1 MQKRILRTLTFI
13 LASLPMAM
21 VAQDVAIE
29 EVEIEPHKTTVKAD
43 EYFDAKEYTVALEI
57 YMKALSKEK
66 SRDQKQ
72 RIAFNIAEC
81 YRYTGECKRSGS
93 YYQRADKMGYGPN
106 AILGYAEMLQCQ
118 GEYED
123 AIVAYEEYKKAVPG
137 DSRAEKGIESCQK
150 AVNWVVQGSLFALDN
165 AKDLNSKKSDY
176 AISYAGKR
184 GKEDLTLMISS
195 MRDDAT
201 GRKEDGWT
209 GQRFSDIY
217 VIEGERSKKKKR
229 RGQEANANDEIK
241 WGDLEPMSEVINTKD
256 HEGVVTFDS
265 RGKTM
270 YFTKCMKVKNVK
282 LGCAIYTTKLVGQD
296 WANPEPVIISIDS
309 GASVGHPAL
318 SPDDNILYFA
328 GEINGGKG
336 GKDIYMTTYDRRARQ
351 WNAPTNL
358 NINTRGDELYPYA
371 HGDGYL
377 YFSSNG
383 RVGMGG
389 FDCFRVKLD
398 ENGMPLGDVEN
409 MLSPV
414 NSEADDIALR
424 WVPGDN
430 TEKGFI
436 ISNRKGTRGEHD
448 IWYVTEWS
456 KEFEVIGTVVSSKNG
471 KTLNEVTIEVSD
483 KEGNSFNIT
492 TDANGRFKIDRGIL
506 GEDKSY
512 KLNLSRKRFLT
523 AVGDVS
529 TKDLMLS
536 DYSPIK
542 EERTYM
548 KAYNLKLVMDPIEVP
563 IVLPNVF
570 FDLAKWDLR
579 EESKVALDTVYNILQ
594 RNPTITIGLRSHTDY
609 RDTDEKNQ
617 TLSQK
622 RAQSCVDYLIQKGIP
637 ADRLTAVG
645 MGESEPFE
653 IPQNYAGLG
662 ADLFDEGSV
671 LTESFIR
678 RQGADAQEVANQVNR
693 RTDLKVLSD
702 DYVPSAPVVK
712 EEGGEIDGK
721 ARPNKD
727 EKPMGQT
734 LTLGPKDR
742 SLGKIAMNN
751 GMNVVELKKLN
762 GGLKG
767 ARPLPGMVI
776 KITKNGDYTD
786 FDDSHY
792 QVQRGDKINTI
803 AKKNGVSAKDIKK
816 LNDFKNDND
825 LIVGS
830 WIQIK

>member
-1 MQKRILRTLTFI
+1 
-13 LASLPMAM
+13 
-21 VAQDVAIE
+21 
-29 EVEIEPHKTTVKAD
+29 
-43 EYFDAKEYTVALEI
+43 
-57 YMKALSKEK
+57 
-66 SRDQKQ
+66 
-72 RIAFNIAEC
+72 
-81 YRYTGECKRSGS
+81 
-93 YYQRADKMGYGPN
+93 
-106 AILGYAEMLQCQ
+106 
-118 GEYED
+118 
-123 AIVAYEEYKKAVPG
+123 
-137 DSRAEKGIESCQK
+137 
-150 AVNWVVQGSLFALDN
+150 
-165 AKDLNSKKSDY
+165 
-176 AISYAGKR
+176 
-184 GKEDLTLMISS
+184 
-195 MRDDAT
+195 
-201 GRKEDGWT
+201 
-209 GQRFSDIY
+209 
-217 VIEGERSKKKKR
+217 
-229 RGQEANANDEIK
+229 
-241 WGDLEPMSEVINTKD
+241 
-256 HEGVVTFDS
+256 
-265 RGKTM
+265 
-270 YFTKCMKVKNVK
+270 
-282 LGCAIYTTKLVGQD
+282 
-296 WANPEPVIISIDS
+296 
-309 GASVGHPAL
+309 
-318 SPDDNILYFA
+318 
-328 GEINGGKG
+328 
-336 GKDIYMTTYDRRARQ
+336 MTTYDRRARQ

-377 YFSSNG
+377 YFASNG
-383 RVGMGG
+383 HVGMGG

-398 ENGMPLGDVEN
+398 ENGMPVGDVEN

-430 TEKGFI
+430 TEKGFV

-448 IWYVTEWS
+448 IWHVTEWS
-456 KEFEVIGTVVSSKNG
+456 KEFEVTGTVVSSKNG
-471 KTLNEVTIEVSD
+471 KALNDVTIEVSD
-483 KEGNSFNIT
+483 KEGNSFSIT
-492 TDANGRFKIDRGIL
+492 TDANGRFKIDRGTL

-542 EERTYM
+542 EERTYV
-548 KAYNLKLVMDPIEVP
+548 KSYNLKLVMDPIEVP

-622 RAQSCVDYLIQKGIP
+622 RAQSCVDYLIEKGIP
-637 ADRLTAVG
+637 AERLTAVG

-662 ADLFDEGSV
+662 ADLFDAGSV

-693 RTDLKVLSD
+693 RTDFKVLSD
-702 DYVPSAPVVK
+702 DYVPSASVAS
-712 EEGGEIDGK
+712 EEGGEAGGTAK
-721 ARPNKD
+721 PKKD
-727 EKPMGQT
+727 ENPIGQT

-742 SLGKIAMNN
+742 SLGKIAMSN

-762 GGLKG
+762 GGLRG

-786 FDDSHY
+786 FDASHY

-803 AKKNGVSAKDIKK
+803 AKKNGVSAKDIKQ
-816 LNDFKNDND
+816 LNDFRNDKD